1 LQICN
6 SVIGNYND
14 VSIEVTLM
22 SLTISEL
29 EKLQAEH
36 PDWRMELVEGNILIR
51 SPSDY
56 QSSEIATEFA
66 IQLRNW
72 VRPHRLGR
80 VTGSSAGFILP
91 SLEATAN
98 GNEPRNLRAPDV
110 SFVRAERLKKTQ
122 RDFVQLVPDLMVEV
136 KSKTDRIKPLEEK
149 IQLFLQL
156 GSTVGILIDP
166 DKLTVTVYRLNQDPV
181 VLQSGDILTLP
192 ELLPG
197 WELAISDLWPVEFD

>member
-1 LQICN
+1 
-6 SVIGNYND
+6 
-14 VSIEVTLM
+14 M

-36 PDWRMELVEGNILIR
+36 PDWQMELVEGSILIMG
-51 SPSDY
+51 PSDY
-56 QSSEIATEFA
+56 ESDEIGTEFA
-66 IQLRNW
+66 RLLGNW
-72 VRPHRLGR
+72 VKPRRLGR

-91 SLEATAN
+91 SLEETAN

-122 RDFVQLVPDLMVEV
+122 RDFVQLVPDLMVKV

-166 DKLTVTVYRLNQDPV
+166 DRLTVTVYRLNQDPV

-197 WELAISDLWPVEFD
+197 WELAISDLWPLEFD